1 MTLSSDAA
9 HAEKL
14 ERLLKPKW
22 SEVKSNFQIM
32 SKITSEH

>member
-1 MTLSSDAA
+1 MTLNNDAA

-14 ERLLKPKW
+14 DRLLKPKW
-22 SEVKSNFQIM
+22 SEEKSKFQII